1 MNVMDE
7 ILALVESTPIG
18 ARISIKE
25 LKRFI
30 KFSIVGT
37 SGAVVDFSILN
48 LMILVFG
55 WPKIWANA
63 LSFSC
68 AVLNNFTWNR
78 LWTFPESKERKV
90 HGQLAQFAL
99 VSITGLMIN
108 ETIFLSLSRVLAPHF
123 GNVIGYNLAKV
134 IATLLVLVWNFNANR
149 RFTYRGIE

>member
-1 MNVMDE
+1 MRLME
-7 ILALVESTPIG
+7 TIFSFVESTPIG
-18 ARISIKE
+18 DRISVKE

-30 KFSIVGT
+30 KFAIVGT

-48 LMILVFG
+48 LMILMFG

-90 HGQLAQFAL
+90 HGQLVQFAL
-99 VSITGLMIN
+99 VSITGLMLN
-108 ETIFLSLSRVLAPHF
+108 EAIFLSLSRLLAPHL
-123 GNVIGYNLAKV
+123 GNVLGYNAAKV
-134 IATLLVLVWNFNANR
+134 VATLLVLFWNFNANR